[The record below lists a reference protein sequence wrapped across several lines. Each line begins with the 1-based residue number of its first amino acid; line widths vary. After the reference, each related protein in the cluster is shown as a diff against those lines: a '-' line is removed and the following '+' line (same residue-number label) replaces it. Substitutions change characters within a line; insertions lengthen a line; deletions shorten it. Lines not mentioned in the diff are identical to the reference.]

1 MEYYTEMLSKME
13 ALIAQDW
20 VTLYSKSKVKDEIDD
35 LSFSALISEDRIA
48 SDKKDR
54 SWGLDPGGG
63 TPGLVFTYSKGKV
76 EWNYKSYYGRGIEPI
91 VLLRDFYKQKKPII
105 ELAEDIRLC
114 FNLWYDDKNDTYT
127 QIQDD
132 GSEIIVVRVA
142 PNKVSI
148 RRDYI
153 NLYLA
158 KRRINLVIYTDFVR
172 YVDSASSESP
182 NEIRRKNLVI
192 NYFVGKSP
200 YSSKKEKNP
209 HFLHFR
215 SKQYLR
221 YDKKFDPEKHKKEQQ
236 KYLEFEFAAS
246 PENNNIQIFSCDPD
260 GLRDFFGKNP
270 DAPFYLTPVFFRRE
284 VLEKYFNSPD
294 KYLVNDGLLI
304 AHGLWTLRMDNNID
318 KEVSVFLGD
327 LRSLPS
333 SEQHYW
339 KSYNIVNDSKMSS
352 VQFKRSFMA
361 EATDPSQIDLLF
373 RQHYTQ
379 LYDIWMEKLGW
390 AILRNLN
397 QADSYHLSRIRLLT
411 SENQSVFDEIVL
423 SLHKLLVESINVAK
437 LSKILPPIENEKSI
451 DKILRYL
458 SKNGA
463 NLDSNIEKFLRELHS
478 LRSASSAHMKGE
490 NYLKARK
497 KFENSEK
504 DGLKEIIVEII
515 TRADNVVIDLMNF
528 ANRPNYK
535 TAETELNEA
544 SKTNDF

>member
-1 MEYYTEMLSKME
+1 ME
-13 ALIAQDW
+13 ALITQSW

-35 LSFSALISEDRIA
+35 LSFSALISEDRIL

-54 SWGLDPGGG
+54 SWGLDPDGGR
-63 TPGLVFTYSKGKV
+63 PGLVLTHTKSKV
-76 EWNYKSYYGRGIEPI
+76 DWNYESYYGRGIEPI
-91 VLLRDFYKQKKPII
+91 VLLRDFYEQKKPII
-105 ELAEDIRLC
+105 ELAEDIRLY

-132 GSEIIVVRVA
+132 GNEIIVVRVST
-142 PNKVSI
+142 NKVVI

-153 NLYLA
+153 DLYLA
-158 KRRINLVIYTDFVR
+158 MRRMNLVIYTDFIK
-172 YVDSASSESP
+172 YMDYAGSEISKDVK
-182 NEIRRKNLVI
+182 RKNLVI
-192 NYFVGKSP
+192 DYIVKEYKDILNSNR
-200 YSSKKEKNP
+200 SSYM
-209 HFLHFR
+209 LHFR

-221 YDKKFDPEKHKKEQQ
+221 YDKKFDPVKHENEQQ
-236 KYLEFEFAAS
+236 KYLEFEFTAS
-246 PENNNIQIFSCDPD
+246 EDNNNIKIFSCNPD

-270 DAPFYLTPVFFRRE
+270 DAPFYLTPVFFRKE
-284 VLEKYFNSPD
+284 VLEKYFGSPD
-294 KYLVNDGLLI
+294 KYLVNDGLLT
-304 AHGLWTLRMDNNID
+304 ARGLWTLRMDNNID

-327 LRSLPS
+327 LRSLPL
-333 SEQHYW
+333 SEQYYW
-339 KSYNIVNDSKMSS
+339 KSFNIVNDSKISS

-361 EATDPSQIDLLF
+361 EAADPSQIDLLF
-373 RQHYTQ
+373 RQHYAE
-379 LYDIWMEKLGW
+379 LHDIWIKKIGW
-390 AILRNLN
+390 PIFRELN
-397 QADSYHLSRIRLLT
+397 QADTYHLSRIRLLT
-411 SENQSVFDEIVL
+411 SENQSAFDEIVL

-458 SKNGA
+458 SKQDAIVDA
-463 NLDSNIEKFLRELHS
+463 NFGKFLKELHT

-515 TRADNVVIDLMNF
+515 TRADNVVLDLMNF
-528 ANRPNYK
+528 ATRPNYK

-544 SKTNDF
+544 SKTNDV